1 MTNEIQDRNLEELS
15 RLNDAELIK
24 YILERFHA
32 RHRDQLKE
40 VIDHADKVVTV
51 HSDHALCPKALTA
64 SLREMAGELELH
76 MLKEENILFPMIHN
90 GEGAFAV
97 GPISV
102 MSNEH
107 EMHLATIKKLEAF
120 VADDHLPQDACPT
133 WRRLFKSVQELITD
147 LRTHIQIENDILF
160 ARQG

>member
-15 RLNDAELIK
+15 RLNDAELIQ
-24 YILERFHA
+24 YILERFHD
-32 RHRDQLKE
+32 RHRDQLKAI
-40 VIDHADKVVTV
+40 IDDADKVVTV
-51 HSDHALCPKALTA
+51 HRDHALCPTTLAV

-102 MSNEH
+102 MSSEH
-107 EMHLATIKKLEAF
+107 EMHLAAIETLEEL
-120 VADDHLPQDACPT
+120 VADAHLPHDACPT
-133 WRRLFKSVQELITD
+133 WRRLFKTVQELITD
-147 LRTHIQIENDILF
+147 LKTHIQIENDILF
-160 ARQG
+160 AR